1 MKVSSLSN
9 FRERPVIWVRGM
21 KDDTSLV
28 LDNKRSIIINF
39 SVDDRSFKPYYTIG
53 EIIKKMETTFKEY
66 KQMDIITESYN
77 TLRNSWK
84 RMDMSSDSI
93 IYSIIR
99 RISRESSAT
108 TKLIDQLADKVVD
121 MVNEVFKNEGKP
133 LTIILNA
140 SEWIDRSSLRVLHRI
155 FKLLP
160 SSQLKLVLGFKGNIP
175 SKYELKEPFN
185 MLESVL
191 VARSRIFKRLLAE
204 QEPLITGEEFNECD
218 FTEYNFEGSENG
230 LISDAAIALITQNY
244 ENAFLACEKVLK
256 NESIQSEEIYRIIG
270 LVHANLS
277 LYDEAYIAFQKA
289 LNFVNNGPQRAH
301 VECLA
306 ALLAVKRFYNLDVAR
321 THYDNALT
329 FVDESDNRN
338 RLEKGWI
345 YNGLSFMETVAS
357 SKLEGDEK
365 ERLLDDVLQREL
377 KALELIKNQQ
387 DSGSLYLKYNLLSN
401 ITFLLEIRKDY
412 ISALE
417 FWKSA
422 FNKLIGDEHGY
433 CYRTGMLAWKAGKI
447 NESINYLEKAYQ
459 TALNLKDRLDTET
472 ILYALGYV
480 NLDIGKYEES
490 IKHFQ
495 SGLEISLK
503 LRNSEQI
510 EDFVRGYLQASSRM
524 DLVNEN
530 IAVLQKKCEN
540 SKHTLPNKVA
550 ELFITG
556 TQLEGK
562 SILEQPLRQPKTK
575 LSSYHPSVD
584 LEAVPEIDMNEYLIS
599 NTNESNTKIISKIL
613 TRS

>member
-1 MKVSSLSN
+1 MKVNSLSN
-9 FRERPVIWVRGM
+9 FRERPVIWVQGM

-28 LDNKRSIIINF
+28 LDDKCSIIINF

-66 KQMDIITESYN
+66 KKMDIITESYN
-77 TLRNSWK
+77 TLMNSWK

-108 TKLIDQLADKVVD
+108 TKLIDQLAEKIVD
-121 MVNEVFKNEGKP
+121 MVNEIFTNEGRS
-133 LTIILNA
+133 LTVVLNA
-140 SEWIDRSSLRVLHRI
+140 SEWIDRPSLRVLHRI
-155 FKLLP
+155 FKHLP
-160 SSQLKLVLGFKGNIP
+160 SPKLKLVLGFTGNIP
-175 SKYELKEPFN
+175 SKFELKEPFN

-204 QEPLITGEEFNECD
+204 QNPLITGEKFNECD
-218 FTEYNFEGSENG
+218 FSEYNFDGTENG

-256 NESIQSEEIYRIIG
+256 NESMHTEEIYRIIG

-277 LYDEAYIAFQKA
+277 LYDEAYAAFQKA
-289 LNFVNNGPQRAH
+289 LDFVDNGPQRAH

-345 YNGLSFMETVAS
+345 YNGLSFMDTVAS

-365 ERLLDDVLQREL
+365 NRLLDDVLQREL
-377 KALELIKNQQ
+377 KALDLIKNQQ

-422 FNKLIGDEHGY
+422 FYKLIGDEHGY

-447 NESINYLEKAYQ
+447 NEAINCLEKAYQ
-459 TALNLKDRLDTET
+459 TALHQKDRLDTES

-480 NLDIGKYEES
+480 NLDIGKHEES
-490 IKHFQ
+490 IKYFRK
-495 SGLEISLK
+495 GLEISLI
-503 LRNSEQI
+503 LRNTEQI
-510 EDFVRGYLQASSRM
+510 EDFARGFIQASSIM
-524 DLVNEN
+524 DMVNEN
-530 IAVLQKKCEN
+530 LAVLQNICE
-540 SKHTLPNKVA
+540 KFKDILPNKVA
-550 ELFITG
+550 DLFITG
-556 TQLEGK
+556 TPLEEQ
-562 SILEQPLRQPKTK
+562 SILEKRLRQPKTK

-599 NTNESNTKIISKIL
+599 NTNESDTKIISKIL